1 MFTLKLLELTSSLSG
16 PINESKTS
24 SNGFIGF
31 IGIDICFPATP
42 DLTALHQLSL
52 ILFRF
57 KKNYFLFV

>member
-31 IGIDICFPATP
+31 IGIDICFPASP
-42 DLTALHQLSL
+42 DLTALHQPSL

-57 KKNYFLFV
+57 